1 MTRPPRI
8 RRIIWRTILQMSL
21 RSFGRVSRFQH
32 LLPAIQWSPNLSTR
46 ELEEARSVAPFV
58 LVKSAKWQRT
68 AIRRVMLRPA
78 YLWACIH
85 STYCSI
91 CGANQ
96 FERIRSTVVGL
107 RKYCSN
113 MATSI
118 QRLGM
123 ETIMYLVLARY
134 V

>member
-1 MTRPPRI
+1 
-8 RRIIWRTILQMSL
+8 MSL
-21 RSFGRVSRFQH
+21 RSLGRVSRFQH
-32 LLPAIQWSPNLSTR
+32 LLLAIQWSPNFSTR
-46 ELEEARSVAPFV
+46 EFAEAISVAPFV
-58 LVKSAKWQRT
+58 LAKSAKWQTR
-68 AIRRVMLRPA
+68 AIRRVILCPA
-78 YLWACIH
+78 YFWACIH

-107 RKYCSN
+107 RKYCSS

-123 ETIMYLVLARY
+123 GTIMHLIVAPY
-134 V
+134 VPP